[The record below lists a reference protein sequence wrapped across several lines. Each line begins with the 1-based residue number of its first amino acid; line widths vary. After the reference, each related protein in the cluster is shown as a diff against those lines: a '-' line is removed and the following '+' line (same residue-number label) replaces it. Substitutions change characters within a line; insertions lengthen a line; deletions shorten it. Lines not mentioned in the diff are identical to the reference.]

1 MCQPCL
7 ARASGVIWSRRML
20 PAPAALTGG
29 AVVVDAAP
37 PAPSTLDQ
45 PRAELVPASDISG
58 AVLHAL
64 EAGAASPTC
73 PHKSQSC
80 AWGQAA
86 AAAVALDSA
95 ARGPACSGLGCS
107 CASCRDRLRTLYVA
121 RLRRVSY
128 AECSR
133 TPTSPAPPEQRSLFQ
148 AVSQARCMPD
158 AAARYAAAK
167 AAALREPRRAHKSQ
181 DLRRP
186 AARGKRRSPR
196 PPSARAVHE
205 AAAGADVRR
214 GLLRISGGTGR
225 SGVLILTC
233 VTAHA
238 PAFVRGARAGKRS
251 ASTGGAPAAARGALK
266 SASGAATGLRAA
278 QPTRR
283 AAPAF

>member
-1 MCQPCL
+1 MPRRL
-7 ARASGVIWSRRML
+7 RLLRWTSHALNSYLPPISPARCCMRWRRALRRRPALTSHNPALGGRPLL
-20 PAPAALTGG
+20 PLSHWTPPRADQPAAGW
-29 AVVVDAAP
+29 AA
-37 PAPSTLDQ
+37 
-45 PRAELVPASDISG
+45 
-58 AVLHAL
+58 
-64 EAGAASPTC
+64 AA
-73 PHKSQSC
+73 
-80 AWGQAA
+80 QAA
-86 AAAVALDSA
+86 ATVC
-95 ARGPACSGLGCS
+95 GPCMWLACGACH
-107 CASCRDRLRTLYVA
+107 
-121 RLRRVSY
+121 
-128 AECSR
+128 AECAR

>member
-7 ARASGVIWSRRML
+7 ARASGVIWSCRML
-20 PAPAALTGG
+20 PARAALTGG

-86 AAAVALDSA
+86 AAAVALTPPRADQPA
-95 ARGPACSGLGCS
+95 AGWAAAAQAAATVCGPCMWLACGACQ
-107 CASCRDRLRTLYVA
+107 
-121 RLRRVSY
+121 Y

-148 AVSQARCMPD
+148 AVSQARCMPA

-196 PPSARAVHE
+196 PPSAREVLE